1 MQDNPGADNLSR
13 VAASPDS
20 PYRDPEM
27 VYPRITGVKVIPRLS
42 PGYQI
47 LKVMDNAR
55 SAYVLQCTVQ
65 SRPAA
70 GLSASL
76 ALDEALLSAAL

>member
-1 MQDNPGADNLSR
+1 
-13 VAASPDS
+13 
-20 PYRDPEM
+20 M

-47 LKVMDNAR
+47 LKVMDNAC

-65 SRPAA
+65 SRPA